1 MQMNNF
7 KLFIL
12 FFTLIPFFPVPLKAQ
27 VVCPIPEVSLGN
39 DTLICPGGSLYL
51 DAGSHTTTI
60 WSDGSIDRYLLVTEP
75 GTYFVWVEN
84 ECGATNSDTIN
95 IELAENPVLS
105 LIVPEREYF
114 CKGEQADLTAEVTN
128 DGGNVIYEWVD
139 QNSNDAT
146 LVVDTSG
153 TYEIKVTNEFG
164 CEANR
169 EVFIE
174 FQYPYEEE
182 KILLTSFDP
191 TINKNIVVWSRTPNR
206 RTQSYILFNGNT
218 EDNIFAEANYDSQNL
233 IVDEK
238 STPFTRPSYYN
249 IEVKDSCNNTSSFR
263 PENLHRTMH
272 LNASTSNRGFA
283 TLEWESYLGFEYD
296 KFYIY
301 RGQDPDKMEVLDS
314 VIHEPGQ
321 DKLVF
326 TDDKAEKDI
335 LYYYQVKVKTPEIIY
350 LDNPSSR
357 KAGSGPFVHSLSNL
371 EDNLIKSTGADEIEI
386 IQQYFRVYPNP
397 FSTTLRVHFRLDEVS
412 KVRLELY
419 NILGERMKVFF
430 DETLAPMDHD
440 YQFQRDDFSAEE
452 GLYYLR
458 LWVNDR
464 YVTRKVILNR

>member
-1 MQMNNF
+1 MNNF
-7 KLFIL
+7 KHFIL
-12 FFTLIPFFPVPLKAQ
+12 LFALIPFFPVPLKAQ

-218 EDNIFAEANYDSQNL
+218 EDNIFAEANYDSQNF

-314 VIHEPGQ
+314 VIHEPGK

-397 FSTTLRVHFRLDEVS
+397 SRDFVRISFSIEKEHHIMMTLYDLSGKELMKIMNEAQPAGEVTIEIEPGTFS
-412 KVRLELY
+412 LEPGVY
-419 NILGERMKVFF
+419 ILQMKV
-430 DETLAPMDHD
+430 
-440 YQFQRDDFSAEE
+440 DDN
-452 GLYYLR
+452 YL
-458 LWVNDR
+458 L
-464 YVTRKVILNR
+464 TRKLVRQ